1 MEDEKDIGNFA
12 QFFHGYYHATGKPP
26 SYSKAQSWMME
37 QDKYRETRYDEWDYC
52 YRHYPFDI
60 EISEACDPGSQ
71 DRFTLR

>member
-1 MEDEKDIGNFA
+1 
-12 QFFHGYYHATGKPP
+12 
-26 SYSKAQSWMME
+26 MME
-37 QDKYRETRYDEWDYC
+37 QDKYRETRYEEWDYC